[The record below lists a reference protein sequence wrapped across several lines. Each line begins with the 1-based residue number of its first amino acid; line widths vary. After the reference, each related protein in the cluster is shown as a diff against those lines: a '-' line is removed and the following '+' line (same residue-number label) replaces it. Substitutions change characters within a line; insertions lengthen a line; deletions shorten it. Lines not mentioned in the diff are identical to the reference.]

1 MELEGWEILR
11 EPIDTDIDEGDY
23 INEGTSLINT
33 VKKKMIRQ
41 RYKCL
46 GTKIMRKQKIE
57 GQNQNQ

>member
-33 VKKKMIRQ
+33 VKKKMIRT

-46 GTKIMRKQKIE
+46 GTKIMRKQKID

>member
-46 GTKIMRKQKIE
+46 GTKIMRKQKID